1 MAKILV
7 AEDEKKVRELFVSA
21 IERMGHVV
29 IQSPDGS
36 LAWDILQANPDIKL
50 VVCDIAMPNL
60 DGRQLIHRI
69 RESPALASLP
79 VVIVSGVIRAKEIAH
94 LLEEGATCFL
104 SKPVDLQELRE
115 TITRYL
121 SQSP

>member
-7 AEDEKKVRELFVSA
+7 AEDEKNVRELFVNV
-21 IERMGHVV
+21 IEKMGHVA
-29 IQSPDGS
+29 IQSPDGR

-60 DGRQLIHRI
+60 DGRQFIHRV
-69 RESPALASLP
+69 RKCPDLASLP
-79 VVIVSGVIRAKEIAH
+79 VVAVSGVIRPKEIAQ
-94 LLEEGATCFL
+94 LLKEGASCFL

-115 TITRYL
+115 TITKYL
-121 SQSP
+121 S